1 MAKKKKLDPQTERRK
16 EVEEFLIAQYE
27 DYPHMADPVNPTGGG
42 GGGVRLY
49 LAVTDMQ
56 TMHPTAL

>member
-27 DYPHMADPVNPTGGG
+27 DYPHMADPVNPTGG
-42 GGGVRLY
+42 VRLY